1 MSHVYPTPN
10 PPQAKPPGATPT
22 NHHPPLP
29 KPAHTTVFMLLC
41 RRVGGWEDGCKRGWE
56 GGGEGGKGCARNGW
70 CHIRVSPPLLPC
82 SAEPPCSTVLDA
94 ECFGT
99 WWCEHL
105 AKEKEWG
112 WLSVPCA
119 PGWGLPNARPGPHGW
134 GGENELWGVGEKT
147 RWMRLEF
154 DMRWDL
160 SVLQ

>member
-41 RRVGGWEDGCKRGWE
+41 GRVGGWVYTRVGRG
-56 GGGEGGKGCARNGW
+56 GGGKGCARNGW
-70 CHIRVSPPLLPC
+70 WVRTLMRVSPLPPC
-82 SAEPPCSTVLDA
+82 SAGPPCSTVLDA

-105 AKEKEWG
+105 AKEWG
-112 WLSVPCA
+112 WLSVPCVSSR
-119 PGWGLPNARPGPHGW
+119 GLPNARPCPHG
-134 GGENELWGVGEKT
+134 GVGKTICGGLEKILGGCG
-147 RWMRLEF
+147 WNLICAGI
-154 DMRWDL
+154 
-160 SVLQ
+160 